1 MDMKETSFM
10 NYSTDKPINTE
21 EQDLLG
27 RTTFS
32 KQLGKAICEYN
43 AKDGLVIG
51 LFGKWGSGK
60 TSVINMAEN
69 EINRLT
75 KEDENKPLFM
85 RFSPWN
91 YSDKDNLI
99 SLFFQS
105 LKNKIEIQDDEQ
117 IKNKLGKA
125 LRDYAEVFDVLSLV
139 PVIGSGVATILKTL
153 SQVQGTNLMQVPDLD
168 KTKENLEQELIKA
181 NKKIIIVIDDIDRL
195 NNSQIRDIFQLVK
208 QVADFPNVIYML
220 VMDREV
226 VCSALAE
233 VHNIDGNEYLE
244 KIIQVP
250 FEIPKVRKT
259 KLDDVLFTKLNQ
271 IINDL
276 SHDVVLDKNY
286 WGEVFENCI
295 SPYINTLRDVN
306 RVVNTFRFRYVT
318 LYQETSFEDMLGIT
332 TLEVLEPQLYKW
344 IFNNKEVVCG
354 GIMHG
359 LVSNKDN
366 KQDYRKL
373 YEEEFENMGIDSNVA
388 IKCISTMFPVF
399 GKKVNEYN
407 YFDESMSD
415 IRGKMRVAHKER
427 FELYF
432 IFDLD
437 DIKVSR
443 NTINDCIF
451 YFDSDTLST
460 VIEKINKSGNIIYFL
475 EEMRSLCDK
484 IPYNRLSLIASVMLD
499 LHGKFEGENSRDI
512 FTPSASN
519 IANYFIESIFKKINS
534 EEEKYQI
541 IRSSVEKVDKNGL
554 AAMARIINSIEL
566 SYGRL
571 ARDSEN
577 KGKQIIS
584 LEHLEELEKIYVEK
598 IRSITS
604 SESLSD
610 IKEFSIAFYLWEHFD
625 EKGVSEYIK
634 KLFESEVNILKF
646 ICSIA
651 NEWLGTDG
659 IRWDFTLKNYQKYIS
674 RDKIY
679 NIIQKFDKNRL
690 YEFTDI
696 EKIKLASFFI
706 IYQKGEMDYVNEQE
720 AKKLVNQWET
730 EKNKQLS

>member
-1 MDMKETSFM
+1 MTTGEINFM

-105 LKNKIEIQDDEQ
+105 LKNKIEIQGNKQ
-117 IKNKLGKA
+117 IKKIGKA
-125 LRDYAEVFDVLSLV
+125 ISDYAGAFEALSLV
-139 PVIGSGVATILKTL
+139 PAVGSGIVTILRSL
-153 SQVQGTNLMQVPDLD
+153 AQVFKESPDLD
-168 KTKENLEQELIKA
+168 KTRANLEQELIKA

-259 KLDDVLFTKLNQ
+259 KLDDVLFAKLNQ

-306 RVVNTFRFRYVT
+306 RVVNTFCFRYVT

-332 TLEVLEPQLYKW
+332 TLEVLEPELYKW
-344 IFNNKEVVCG
+344 IFNNKDAVCG
-354 GIMHG
+354 EIMRG
-359 LVSNKDN
+359 LTSNKDN

-415 IRGKMRVAHKER
+415 IRGKMRVAHEER

-443 NTINDCIF
+443 NIINDCIF
-451 YFDSDTLST
+451 YLDSDTLST
-460 VIEKINKSGNIIYFL
+460 VIEKINKNGNIIYFL

-484 IPYNRLSLIASVMLD
+484 IPYERLSLIASVMLD
-499 LHGKFEGENSRDI
+499 LHGKFEGENSRII
-512 FTPSASN
+512 FTLSASD
-519 IANYFIESIFKKINS
+519 IANYFIEDIFKKINS

-541 IRSSVEKVDKNGL
+541 ICSSVEKVDKNGL

-571 ARDSEN
+571 AGDSEN

-584 LEHLEELEKIYVEK
+584 LAHLEELEKIYVEK

-604 SESLSD
+604 SESISD
-610 IKEFSIAFYLWEHFD
+610 IKWFGLVFYLWECFD
-625 EKGVSEYIK
+625 EKGVSEYLE

-651 NEWLGTDG
+651 SKWQGTDG
-659 IRWDFTLKNYQKYIS
+659 VRWDFSGKNYQKYIS
-674 RDKIY
+674 QDEIY
-679 NIIQKFDKNRL
+679 TIIQNFDKNKL
-690 YEFTDI
+690 YKFTDI
-696 EKIKLASFFI
+696 EKIKLASFVMN
-706 IYQKGEMDYVNEQE
+706 YQKNEMDYVNEQE

>member
-1 MDMKETSFM
+1 MTTGEINFM

-27 RTTFS
+27 RATFS
-32 KQLGKAICEYN
+32 KQLGKAIYEYN

-69 EINRLT
+69 EINRLA
-75 KEDENKPLFM
+75 KEDENKPLFL

-105 LKNKIEIQDDEQ
+105 LKTKIEVQGNKQ
-117 IKNKLGKA
+117 IKKIGKA
-125 LRDYAEVFDVLSLV
+125 ISDYAGAFEALSLV
-139 PVIGSGVATILKTL
+139 PAVGSGIVTILRSL
-153 SQVQGTNLMQVPDLD
+153 AQVFKESPDLD
-168 KTKENLEQELIKA
+168 KTRANLEYELIKA

-332 TLEVLEPQLYKW
+332 TLEVLEPELYKW
-344 IFNNKEVVCG
+344 IFNNKDAVCS
-354 GIMHG
+354 GIMRG
-359 LVSNKDN
+359 STSNKDN

-373 YEEEFENMGIDSNVA
+373 YQEKFENMGIDSNVA

-415 IRGKMRVAHKER
+415 IRGKMRIAHKER

-432 IFDLD
+432 IFNLD

-443 NTINDCIF
+443 NIINDCIF

-475 EEMRSLCDK
+475 EEMRSLCDD

-519 IANYFIESIFKKINS
+519 IANYFIESILKKINS

-571 ARDSEN
+571 AGNLEN
-577 KGKQIIS
+577 RGKQIIS
-584 LEHLEELEKIYVEK
+584 LAHLEELEKIYVEK

-604 SESLSD
+604 SESISD
-610 IKEFSIAFYLWEHFD
+610 IKWFGLVFYLWECFD
-625 EKGVSEYIK
+625 EKGVSEYLE

-651 NEWLGTDG
+651 SKWQGTDG
-659 IRWDFTLKNYQKYIS
+659 VRWDFSVKNYQKYIS
-674 RDKIY
+674 QDKIY
-679 NIIQKFDKNRL
+679 TIIQNFDKNKL
-690 YEFTDI
+690 YKFTDI
-696 EKIKLASFFI
+696 EKIKLASFVMN
-706 IYQKGEMDYVNEQE
+706 YQKNEMDYVNEQE

>member
-1 MDMKETSFM
+1 MTTGEINFM

-27 RTTFS
+27 RATFS
-32 KQLGKAICEYN
+32 KQLGKAIYEYN

-69 EINRLT
+69 EINRLA
-75 KEDENKPLFM
+75 KEDENKPLFL

-105 LKNKIEIQDDEQ
+105 LKTKIEIQGNKQ
-117 IKNKLGKA
+117 IKKIGKA
-125 LRDYAEVFDVLSLV
+125 ISDYAGAFEALSLV
-139 PVIGSGVATILKTL
+139 PTVGSGIVTILRSL
-153 SQVQGTNLMQVPDLD
+153 AQVFKESPDLD
-168 KTKENLEQELIKA
+168 KTRANLEQELIKA

-250 FEIPKVRKT
+250 FEIPEVRKT

-276 SHDVVLDKNY
+276 SNDVVLDKNY
-286 WGEVFENCI
+286 WGEIFENCI

-332 TLEVLEPQLYKW
+332 TLEVLEPELYKW
-344 IFNNKEVVCG
+344 IFNNKDAVCS

-359 LVSNKDN
+359 LTSNKDN

-373 YEEEFENMGIDSNVA
+373 YQEEFENMGIDSNVA

-415 IRGKMRVAHKER
+415 IRGKMRVAHEER

-443 NTINDCIF
+443 NIINDCIF
-451 YFDSDTLST
+451 YLDSDTLST
-460 VIEKINKSGNIIYFL
+460 VIEKINKNGNIIYFL

-484 IPYNRLSLIASVMLD
+484 IPYERLSLIASVMLD
-499 LHGKFEGENSRDI
+499 LHGKFEGENSRII
-512 FTPSASN
+512 FTLSASD
-519 IANYFIESIFKKINS
+519 IANYFIESILKKINS

-541 IRSSVEKVDKNGL
+541 IRSSLEKVDKNGL

-571 ARDSEN
+571 AGDSEN

-584 LEHLEELEKIYVEK
+584 LAHLEELEKIYVEK

-604 SESLSD
+604 SESISD
-610 IKEFSIAFYLWEHFD
+610 IKWFGLVFYLWECFD
-625 EKGVSEYIK
+625 EKGVSEYLE

-651 NEWLGTDG
+651 SKWQGTEG
-659 IRWDFTLKNYQKYIS
+659 IRWDFSLKNYQKYIS
-674 RDKIY
+674 QDKIY
-679 NIIQKFDKNRL
+679 TIIQNFDKNKL
-690 YEFTDI
+690 YKFTDI
-696 EKIKLASFFI
+696 EKIKLASFVMN
-706 IYQKGEMDYVNEQE
+706 YQKNEMDYVNEQE

>member
-1 MDMKETSFM
+1 MTTGEINFM

-27 RTTFS
+27 RATFS
-32 KQLGKAICEYN
+32 KQLGKAIYEYN

-60 TSVINMAEN
+60 TSIINMAEN
-69 EINRLT
+69 EINRLA
-75 KEDENKPLFM
+75 KEDENKPLFL

-105 LKNKIEIQDDEQ
+105 LKTKIEVQSNKQ
-117 IKNKLGKA
+117 IKKIGKA
-125 LRDYAEVFDVLSLV
+125 ISDYAGAFEALSLV
-139 PVIGSGVATILKTL
+139 PAVGSGIVTILRSL
-153 SQVQGTNLMQVPDLD
+153 AQVFKESPDLD
-168 KTKENLEQELIKA
+168 KTRANLEQELIKA

-332 TLEVLEPQLYKW
+332 TLEVLEPELYKW
-344 IFNNKEVVCG
+344 IFNNKDAVCS
-354 GIMHG
+354 GIMRG
-359 LVSNKDN
+359 STSNKDN

-373 YEEEFENMGIDSNVA
+373 YQEKFENMGIDSNVA

-415 IRGKMRVAHKER
+415 IRGKMRIAHKKR

-432 IFDLD
+432 IFNLD

-443 NTINDCIF
+443 NIINDCIF

-475 EEMRSLCDK
+475 EEMRSLCDD

-512 FTPSASN
+512 FTLSASN
-519 IANYFIESIFKKINS
+519 IANYFIESILKKINS

-554 AAMARIINSIEL
+554 AAMARIINSIEI

-571 ARDSEN
+571 AGNLEN

-584 LEHLEELEKIYVEK
+584 LAHLEELEKIYVEK

-604 SESLSD
+604 SESISD
-610 IKEFSIAFYLWEHFD
+610 IKWFGLVFYLWECFD
-625 EKGVSEYIK
+625 EKGVSEYLE

-651 NEWLGTDG
+651 SKWQGTDG
-659 IRWDFTLKNYQKYIS
+659 VRWDFSVKNYQKYIS
-674 RDKIY
+674 QDKIY
-679 NIIQKFDKNRL
+679 TIIQNFDKNKL
-690 YEFTDI
+690 YKFTDI
-696 EKIKLASFFI
+696 EKIKLASFVMN
-706 IYQKGEMDYVNEQE
+706 YQKNEMDYVNEQE

>member
-1 MDMKETSFM
+1 M
-10 NYSTDKPINTE
+10 
-21 EQDLLG
+21 
-27 RTTFS
+27 
-32 KQLGKAICEYN
+32 
-43 AKDGLVIG
+43 
-51 LFGKWGSGK
+51 
-60 TSVINMAEN
+60 
-69 EINRLT
+69 
-75 KEDENKPLFM
+75 
-85 RFSPWN
+85 
-91 YSDKDNLI
+91 
-99 SLFFQS
+99 
-105 LKNKIEIQDDEQ
+105 
-117 IKNKLGKA
+117 
-125 LRDYAEVFDVLSLV
+125 
-139 PVIGSGVATILKTL
+139 TILRSL
-153 SQVQGTNLMQVPDLD
+153 AQVFKESPDLD
-168 KTKENLEQELIKA
+168 KTRANLEQELIKA

-250 FEIPKVRKT
+250 FEIPELRKT
-259 KLDDVLFTKLNQ
+259 KLNNVLFTKLDQ
-271 IINDL
+271 IINNL
-276 SHDVVLDKNY
+276 SNEIIIDKNY

-306 RVVNTFRFRYVT
+306 RVVNTFQFRYVT
-318 LYQETSFEDMLGIT
+318 LHQETSFEDMLGIT
-332 TLEVLEPQLYKW
+332 TLEVLEPDLYKW
-344 IFNNKEVVCG
+344 IFNNKDAVCN

-359 LVSNKDN
+359 LTSNKDN

-373 YEEEFENMGIDSNVA
+373 YQEEFENMGIDSNVA

-443 NTINDCIF
+443 NIINDCIF

-460 VIEKINKSGNIIYFL
+460 VIEKINKKGNIIYFL

-484 IPYNRLSLIASVMLD
+484 IPYERLSTIVSVILD
-499 LHGKFEGENSRDI
+499 LHGKFEGENSRII
-512 FTPSASN
+512 FTLSASD
-519 IANYFIESIFKKINS
+519 IANYFIEDILKKFNS

-541 IRSSVEKVDKNGL
+541 IRSSLEKIDKNGL
-554 AAMARIINSIEL
+554 AAIARIINSIEL

-571 ARDSEN
+571 AGNSEN

-584 LEHLEELEKIYVEK
+584 LAHLEELEKIYVEK

-604 SESLSD
+604 SESISD
-610 IKEFSIAFYLWEHFD
+610 IKWFGLVFYLWECFD
-625 EKGVSEYIK
+625 EKGVSEYLE

-651 NEWLGTDG
+651 SKWQGTDG
-659 IRWDFTLKNYQKYIS
+659 IRWNFSVKNYQKYIS
-674 RDKIY
+674 QDKIY
-679 NIIQKFDKNRL
+679 TIIQNFDKNKL
-690 YEFTDI
+690 YKFTDI
-696 EKIKLASFFI
+696 EKIKLASFVMN
-706 IYQKGEMDYVNEQE
+706 YQKNEMDYVNEQE